1 MKNTLRLFTALAP
14 AFIAAAAVAQPPSV
28 DATPADAR
36 PSALNSEPSTLKP
49 SVGDRLLAQAASQ
62 LERRRSVTARLRHQ
76 VMIGGQ
82 QLYGVGSYWQQGT
95 GDEIR
100 VRLELQIAGQ
110 ATSLLQISNS
120 RFLWFDRLLPTGRTV
135 TRIDLRQL
143 RADPVLAASNNFN
156 ELRPGEASWSTTQSD
171 VTAQCGGLPRLLAA
185 LGENFSFLP
194 PQAMRLVEPN
204 RAEPTNVPF
213 FAVVGHWKY
222 EKLVSLV
229 GDPGLA
235 HFAESAQQNV
245 PDPLLYR
252 QQSSERSSNIQHPA
266 SSIQHIPAR
275 LPQEVLLLIGQADLF
290 PYRIEY
296 RGLETPLEPQ
306 ANGSPV
312 AYQLSSCPLVVLEF
326 ANVAFDVPIAASQ
339 FDYAPRDV
347 EWVDHTAVM
356 LERLRRERQAKVAAQ
371 TNAPRD
377 ALPTR

>member
-1 MKNTLRLFTALAP
+1 MKNTLRLFTALAW
-14 AFIAAAAVAQPPSV
+14 AFIAASAIAQPPAV
-28 DATPADAR
+28 DATFADAR
-36 PSALNSEPSTLKP
+36 SSALNSQPSTLKP

-76 VMIGGQ
+76 VLIGGQ

-95 GDEIR
+95 GDDLR

-143 RADPVLAASNNFN
+143 RVDPVLAASNNFD
-156 ELRPGEASWSTTQSD
+156 ELRPGEASWSTIQSD

-213 FAVVGHWKY
+213 FAVVGHWKQ
-222 EKLVSLV
+222 EKLASLV
-229 GDPGLA
+229 GSQEQQ
-235 HFAESAQQNV
+235 AESREPENF
-245 PDPLLYR
+245 D
-252 QQSSERSSNIQHPA
+252 S
-266 SSIQHIPAR
+266 IPAR
-275 LPQEVLLLIGQADLF
+275 LPQEALLLIGQADLF

-296 RGLETPLEPQ
+296 RALETPLEPQ

-312 AYQLSSCPLVVLEF
+312 AYQLSSRPLVVLEF
-326 ANVAFDVPIAASQ
+326 SNVVFDVPIAAGQ